1 MALRVLIFRLVMG
14 FAAGLCVLQVQSA
27 EAGGP
32 ARGEGSA
39 RKRPQYESGLLAV
52 TVRDVQRIVAGV
64 PDKGDAKLA
73 RQLGGLVLTERMS
86 DATLAL
92 LEKSMP
98 GARSRTALIALADAS
113 AFLRPAAE
121 DVDSEAAPDLNEQ
134 RRIMSRAVE
143 YLGKSLPKLPDFYAT
158 RITVRYDGDPPKAK
172 SKAQGKTHEAWREVG
187 RSKVVVVY
195 RDGKEVVDPR
205 AWVRRAA
212 DPEGGGLITRG
223 TFGPIL
229 STVIVDAAHGET
241 TWDRWERG
249 NAGTM
254 AVFRYRVPGNRSHY
268 SVSFANDVAQEG
280 STTGYHGEVA
290 IDPTTG
296 AILRLTVQADPP
308 LGSTILE
315 GDILVEYGPVE
326 IGGKMYTCPLRSVSV
341 SLTMAGLAS
350 GTGSYGPV
358 LVRSKEATLLN
369 DVVFEDYHLFR
380 SDSRI
385 LTGDI
390 GVADR

>member
-1 MALRVLIFRLVMG
+1 
-14 FAAGLCVLQVQSA
+14 
-27 EAGGP
+27 
-32 ARGEGSA
+32 
-39 RKRPQYESGLLAV
+39 
-52 TVRDVQRIVAGV
+52 
-64 PDKGDAKLA
+64 
-73 RQLGGLVLTERMS
+73 
-86 DATLAL
+86 
-92 LEKSMP
+92 
-98 GARSRTALIALADAS
+98 
-113 AFLRPAAE
+113 
-121 DVDSEAAPDLNEQ
+121 
-134 RRIMSRAVE
+134 
-143 YLGKSLPKLPDFYAT
+143 
-158 RITVRYDGDPPKAK
+158 
-172 SKAQGKTHEAWREVG
+172 
-187 RSKVVVVY
+187 
-195 RDGKEVVDPR
+195 
-205 AWVRRAA
+205 
-212 DPEGGGLITRG
+212 
-223 TFGPIL
+223 
-229 STVIVDAAHGET
+229 
-241 TWDRWERG
+241 
-249 NAGTM
+249 
-254 AVFRYRVPGNRSHY
+254 VPGNQSHY